1 MLCLMCIFFIYT
13 YVFEQTPGDSEDRE
27 GWRATVREV
36 AKSETWLWLNNSNIF
51 IYIFD
56 SQFKIITLSSITYSN

>member
-1 MLCLMCIFFIYT
+1 MCIFFIYT

-36 AKSETWLWLNNSNIF
+36 AKSET
-51 IYIFD
+51 
-56 SQFKIITLSSITYSN
+56 